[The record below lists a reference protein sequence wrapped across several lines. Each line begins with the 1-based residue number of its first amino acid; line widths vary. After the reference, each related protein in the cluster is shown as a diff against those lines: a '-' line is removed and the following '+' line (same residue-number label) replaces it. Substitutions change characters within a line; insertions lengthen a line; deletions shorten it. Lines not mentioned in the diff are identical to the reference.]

1 MYGKIS
7 QSKKMEHITMLK
19 LITITILTMSMLN
32 ANYFSIS
39 GENGK
44 GTQVKNIKHRNNAY
58 IYQDIKVYSYQA
70 FQAEIQQQKVLAM
83 QNELRK
89 SREESLAK
97 TKDYNI
103 KPKSIQQAEP
113 STAQACLIENAK
125 QYKGGKYVWG
135 GTKPEGFD
143 CSGYTQFLYGK
154 HGVKLPRTAYAQ
166 SRIGQS
172 ISKENLRQG
181 DLLFFLT
188 DKNRGVP
195 VTHVGIY
202 AGNGEFIH
210 AASKDKGIIIS
221 PLSSG
226 SYANCFVGAKRVA
239 S

>member
-7 QSKKMEHITMLK
+7 QSKKLEYVKMLK
-19 LITITILTMSMLN
+19 LITIIISTITILN

-44 GTQVKNIKHRNNAY
+44 SIQTKTIKHKNNAY

-70 FQAEIQQQKVLAM
+70 FQAELQQQKVLAI
-83 QNELRK
+83 QNAQRIAKEELFNK
-89 SREESLAK
+89 ANS
-97 TKDYNI
+97 YNI
-103 KPKSIQQAEP
+103 KPKSIQQAG
-113 STAQACLIENAK
+113 SSDAQKCLVENAK

-135 GTKPEGFD
+135 GTRPDGFD
-143 CSGYTQFLYGK
+143 CSGYTQYLYGK

-166 SRIGQS
+166 SRVGQS

-188 DKNRGVP
+188 DKSRGVP

-202 AGNGEFIH
+202 AGNDEFIH
-210 AASKDKGIIIS
+210 AASKNKGIIIS
-221 PLSSG
+221 PLSTG
-226 SYANCFVGAKRVA
+226 SYSKCFVCAKRVA

>member
-1 MYGKIS
+1 MIR
-7 QSKKMEHITMLK
+7 I
-19 LITITILTMSMLN
+19 IITILTISLFLN
-32 ANYFSIS
+32 ANMFD
-39 GENGK
+39 GK
-44 GTQVKNIKHRNNAY
+44 KIKHKTNAY
-58 IYQDIKVYSYQA
+58 IYQDVKAYSYQA
-70 FQAEIQQQKVLAM
+70 FQSEIQQQKVLAM
-83 QNELRK
+83 QNATRIAN
-89 SREESLAK
+89 EEFINK
-97 TKDYNI
+97 TKSYTI
-103 KPKSIQQAEP
+103 KPKQTKQ
-113 STAQACLIENAK
+113 AQATGGQECVVESAK

-143 CSGYTQFLYGK
+143 CSGYTQFLYAK

-172 ISKENLRQG
+172 VSTENLRQG

-188 DKNRGVP
+188 DRNRGVP

-221 PLSSG
+221 PLTSG
-226 SYANCFVGAKRVA
+226 SYSKCFVGAKRVA

>member
-1 MYGKIS
+1 
-7 QSKKMEHITMLK
+7 MLK
-19 LITITILTMSMLN
+19 ITIVMLVSTILWG
-32 ANYFSIS
+32 ANSFCCIGSD
-39 GENGK
+39 GK
-44 GTQVKNIKHRNNAY
+44 TITTRSIKHKQNAH
-58 IYQDIKVYSYQA
+58 IYQDVKAYSYQA

-83 QNELRK
+83 QNAQRIANEELT
-89 SREESLAK
+89 SK
-97 TKDYNI
+97 TKYYNV
-103 KPKSIQQAEP
+103 KPKSTQQTMTT
-113 STAQACLIENAK
+113 TAQECLVENAK

-226 SYANCFVGAKRVA
+226 SYSRCFVGAKRVA

>member
-1 MYGKIS
+1 M
-7 QSKKMEHITMLK
+7 
-19 LITITILTMSMLN
+19 
-32 ANYFSIS
+32 S

-44 GTQVKNIKHRNNAY
+44 GIQVKTIKHKNNAY
-58 IYQDIKVYSYQA
+58 IYQDVKVYSYQA
-70 FQAEIQQQKVLAM
+70 FQSEIQQQKVLAM
-83 QNELRK
+83 QNEARIA
-89 SREESLAK
+89 REKISNK
-97 TKDYNI
+97 TKNYSVKS
-103 KPKSIQQAEP
+103 KPTQQA
-113 STAQACLIENAK
+113 QATNGTSCVVDSAK

-135 GTKPEGFD
+135 GTRPEGFD
-143 CSGYTQFLYGK
+143 CSGYTQFLYAK
-154 HGVKLPRTAYAQ
+154 HGIKLPRTAYAQ

-172 ISKENLRQG
+172 VSTENLRQG

-221 PLSSG
+221 PLTSG
-226 SYANCFVGAKRVA
+226 SYANCFVCAKRVA

>member
-1 MYGKIS
+1 MECMLMPKII
-7 QSKKMEHITMLK
+7 ITT
-19 LITITILTMSMLN
+19 LIIITLLN
-32 ANYFSIS
+32 ANYFSMS

-44 GTQVKNIKHRNNAY
+44 GIQVRTIKHKNNAY
-58 IYQDIKVYSYQA
+58 IYQDVKVYSYQA

-83 QNELRK
+83 QNEARIAM
-89 SREESLAK
+89 EEISSK
-97 TKDYNI
+97 TKSYSVKS
-103 KPKSIQQAEP
+103 KPTQQA
-113 STAQACLIENAK
+113 QATNGTSCVVDSAK

-135 GTKPEGFD
+135 GTRPEGFD

-154 HGVKLPRTAYAQ
+154 HGIKLPRTAYAQ
-166 SRIGQS
+166 SKVGQS
-172 ISKENLRQG
+172 VSTENLRQG

-221 PLSSG
+221 PLKSG
-226 SYANCFVGAKRVA
+226 SYAKCFVGAKRVA